1 MWTDSVRLVRT
12 QRHEDTEFYLRFL
25 SRRDENNCLLKKLC
39 AFVPLC
45 SISFFANLFCF
56 TIKIESWEWIRIQTN
71 VLNFGRRRCGASSAP
86 FLRHWYAGTS
96 SYCSSSYARC
106 SSSYAPCLTLTE
118 KGKVS
123 CGIYS
128 VAYKPISSRKKR
140 KSQRKCLLLWKCK
153 MYEPYEP
160 ARIKEISRRDS
171 DIL

>member
-45 SISFFANLFCF
+45 SISFL
-56 TIKIESWEWIRIQTN
+56 TN